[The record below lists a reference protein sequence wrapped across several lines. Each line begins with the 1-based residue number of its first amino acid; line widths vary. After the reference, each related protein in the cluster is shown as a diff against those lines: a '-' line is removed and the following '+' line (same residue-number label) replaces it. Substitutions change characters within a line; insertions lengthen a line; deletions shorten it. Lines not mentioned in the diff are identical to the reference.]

1 MNPETTVHE
10 LSRLLKEIRLYRASK
25 PEYYSDMMYHLNN
38 MAIRTFLE
46 FTGSKVPKANLESIR
61 DLLYLCRATTKGS
74 ML

>member
-1 MNPETTVHE
+1 MNIQTTVHE
-10 LSRLLKEIRLYRASK
+10 LTRMLKEVRTYRASK

-38 MAIRTFLE
+38 MAIRSFLE

-74 ML
+74 MI